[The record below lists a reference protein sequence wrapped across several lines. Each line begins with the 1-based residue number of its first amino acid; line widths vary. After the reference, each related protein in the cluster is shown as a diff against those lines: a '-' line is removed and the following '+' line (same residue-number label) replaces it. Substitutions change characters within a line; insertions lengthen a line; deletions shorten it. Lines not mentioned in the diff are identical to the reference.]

1 MRDLIEQKLVPDD
14 VTLMVITQ
22 AREELIRRTIESLR
36 GARRAIVHVYNATAP
51 VWRRV
56 VFGMSVPE
64 VMQLITKQV
73 GLIKTLTDAQPE
85 TEWVLEYSP
94 ETFSMTELPVALEA
108 CNAATRAW
116 DAGPGRPIIIN
127 LPTTVENAT
136 PNIFA
141 DQIEWMSTRLERR
154 EHVVLSVHTHNDRG
168 TGVAAAELGMLAG
181 AQRVE
186 GCLFGNG
193 ERSGNVDLVTLALN
207 FYSQGIHPGLD
218 FSDINSVARAVEE
231 ATRLPIHPRHPYVG
245 DLVFTAFSGSHQ
257 DAIKKGMAAQKSDAL
272 WEVPYIPVDPAD
284 LGRTYDSV
292 IRVNSQSGKGGI
304 AYLLERDYGVV
315 MPRRMQVEFSAL
327 VQREMDASETE
338 MTSQQ
343 LWALFE
349 ATYLATDLE
358 VTYHAHH
365 LFEEGD
371 KQGIEL
377 EVTVA
382 GSAPQVARRGV
393 GSDRGHGERAR
404 AADPHRQLR
413 RARAALGR
421 RCVGAGHRRGR
432 ARRRRRHSLWRG
444 PPREHRDGVGAGGVV
459 RGAAARRQREGSAI
473 ARPQADFSATI
484 VTSVSS
490 GNSPR
495 LLEKGAE
502 RKSRSAP
509 DDLEVFVEPA
519 AEDSARAASRARR
532 CVSQMPDGLDEAIAV
547 VRADATAA
555 RGPLVS
561 PRLRGRSSIATSLCV
576 DSDVALR
583 RHRRPLS
590 FRLAGIQGSRRSAR
604 R

>member
-1 MRDLIEQKLVPDD
+1 MLKDPSKRYRPFAPIDLPNRQWPSRQLDTVPTWCSTDLRDGNQALFEPMSRETKKRLFKTLVGVGLKEIEVGFPSASDTDFQTVRDLIEQRLIPDD
-14 VTLMVITQ
+14 VTIMVITQ

-36 GARRAIVHVYNATAP
+36 DARRAIVHVYNATAP

-56 VFGMSVPE
+56 VFNMSTPE
-64 VMQLITKQV
+64 VMQLISKQV
-73 GLIKTLTDAQPE
+73 GLIKQLTDAQPR

-108 CNAATRAW
+108 CNTAIRAW

-154 EHVVLSVHTHNDRG
+154 GHVVLSVHTHNDRG

-257 DAIKKGMAAQKSDAL
+257 DAIKKGMAAQKPDAV
-272 WEVPYIPVDPAD
+272 WEVPYIPVDPAC

-327 VQREMDASETE
+327 VQSHVDASESE

-349 ATYLATDLE
+349 ATYLAIDLD
-358 VTYHAHH
+358 VSYHAHH

-377 EVTVA
+377 EMTVA
-382 GSAPQVARRGV
+382 GHRRKLRGV
-393 GSDRGHGERAR
+393 GSGPIAATVNALALPIRIDNYEERALR
-404 AADPHRQLR
+404 SGADASALAIVEAA
-413 RARAALGR
+413 
-421 RCVGAGHRRGR
+421 
-432 ARRRRRHSLWRG
+432 
-444 PPREHRDGVGAGGVV
+444 RDGVTGIRYGAGRHPNIATASVLAV
-459 RGAAARRQREGSAI
+459 LSAARRLGVN
-473 ARPQADFSATI
+473 AR
-484 VTSVSS
+484 
-490 GNSPR
+490 
-495 LLEKGAE
+495 
-502 RKSRSAP
+502 
-509 DDLEVFVEPA
+509 DLP
-519 AEDSARAASRARR
+519 
-532 CVSQMPDGLDEAIAV
+532 V
-547 VRADATAA
+547 V
-555 RGPLVS
+555 G
-561 PRLRGRSSIATSLCV
+561 
-576 DSDVALR
+576 
-583 RHRRPLS
+583 
-590 FRLAGIQGSRRSAR
+590 
-604 R
+604 